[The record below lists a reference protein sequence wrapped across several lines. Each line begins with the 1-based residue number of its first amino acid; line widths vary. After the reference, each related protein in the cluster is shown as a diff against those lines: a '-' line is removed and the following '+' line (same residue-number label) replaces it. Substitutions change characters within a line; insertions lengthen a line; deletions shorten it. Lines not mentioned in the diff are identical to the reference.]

1 VIPQS
6 TAVARSLAEGV
17 SLFDARL
24 GRRRR
29 GGEHVFLEVNPSGQW
44 LGFEERT
51 GQPITRA
58 LARLLADG
66 R

>member
-1 VIPQS
+1 VERL
-6 TAVARSLAEGV
+6 VRRLV
-17 SLFDARL
+17 RRL
-24 GRRRR
+24 GLVYAAIDLRRRR

-58 LARLLADG
+58 MARLLADG